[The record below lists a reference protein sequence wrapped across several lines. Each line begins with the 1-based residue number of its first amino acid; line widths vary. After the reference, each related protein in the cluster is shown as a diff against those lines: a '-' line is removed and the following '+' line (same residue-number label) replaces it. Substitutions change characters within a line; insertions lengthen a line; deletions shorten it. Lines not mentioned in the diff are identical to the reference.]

1 MLRGVYFVAC
11 SDIGVNMDAYG
22 GSLHQTVILPNRIP
36 GATSGMT
43 RYFVT
48 FKRRVVLPSVFLCS
62 MSVYGG
68 MPSNSYLLEPGGV
81 FDQPLLSPSSQLLN
95 EALEPMDDE
104 ETLRMDEEPSNNIE
118 EPLNNVAH
126 NIYAQ
131 ELPNLNLFNSA
142 QVCVMYVIH
151 FVVV

>member
-1 MLRGVYFVAC
+1 MG
-11 SDIGVNMDAYG
+11 
-22 GSLHQTVILPNRIP
+22 
-36 GATSGMT
+36 
-43 RYFVT
+43 
-48 FKRRVVLPSVFLCS
+48 
-62 MSVYGG
+62 VYGG
-68 MPSNSYLLEPGGV
+68 IASNSYLRDRGCV

-104 ETLRMDEEPSNNIE
+104 ETLREPPNNVE

-142 QVCVMYVIH
+142 QVCVMMCYSVTS
-151 FVVV
+151 FVGCLM